1 MIVTVLGFKGG
12 VAKTTT
18 ALHLASY
25 LQQYDKTLLVDGD
38 PNRSASAWVKRG
50 KIPCDLCD
58 EKAAIK
64 QAPKYQHIV
73 IDTKARPNEEDL
85 EPLIQGCDLLI
96 LPTTPD
102 ALALDALLLM
112 VKSLPNGTN
121 YKILL
126 TIVPP
131 KPSRAGEEAL
141 ALFQEEKL
149 AHYNFAIRRFTAYQ
163 KAALLG
169 CPVYDSGERNGKTAW
184 EDYQKLGKEVLKG
197 E

>member
-1 MIVTVLGFKGG
+1 MIITVLGFKGG

-18 ALHLASY
+18 ALHLAAY
-25 LQQYDKTLLVDGD
+25 LQQYEPTLLVDGD
-38 PNRSASAWVKRG
+38 PNRSASAWASRG

-64 QAPKYQHIV
+64 QAPKYRHIV

-85 EPLIQGCDLLI
+85 EHLVEGCDLLI

-102 ALALDALLLM
+102 ALALDAMLLM
-112 VKSLPNGTN
+112 VKSLPKGTN

-141 ALFQEEKL
+141 ALFQEENL
-149 AHYNFAIRRFTAYQ
+149 PHYPFVIRRFSAYQ
-163 KAALLG
+163 RAALSG
-169 CPVYDSGERNGKTAW
+169 CAVFDSKDRSSKTAW
-184 EDYQKLGKEVLKG
+184 GDYQKLGREIVKG
-197 E
+197 

>member
-1 MIVTVLGFKGG
+1 MLGFKGG

-18 ALHLASY
+18 ALHLAAY
-25 LQQYDKTLLVDGD
+25 LQQHDKTLLVDGD
-38 PNRSASAWVKRG
+38 PNRSASAWANRG

-64 QAPKYQHIV
+64 MAPRYKHII
-73 IDTKARPNEEDL
+73 IDTKARPNEDDL
-85 EPLIQGCDLLI
+85 KPLVEGCDLLI

-112 VKSLPNGTN
+112 VKSLPSGAN

-141 ALFQEEKL
+141 ALFKEENL
-149 AHYNFAIRRFTAYQ
+149 PHYPFTIRRFTVYQ
-163 KAALLG
+163 RAALLG
-169 CPVYDSGERNGKTAW
+169 RPVYESGSNGKSAW
-184 EDYQKLGKEVLKG
+184 NDYEKLGREVLKG